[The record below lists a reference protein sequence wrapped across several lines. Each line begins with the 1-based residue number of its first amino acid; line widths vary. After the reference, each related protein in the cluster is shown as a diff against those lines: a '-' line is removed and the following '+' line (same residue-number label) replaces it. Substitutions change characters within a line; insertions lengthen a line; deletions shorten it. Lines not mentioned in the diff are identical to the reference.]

1 MGFVNSINWV
11 NNFYR
16 EKNRRNKTL
25 YFYSQSKCQYFP
37 TMEPFILKQY
47 PMSLVQKIDELL
59 KTDKFFALSN

>member
-25 YFYSQSKCQYFP
+25 YFYSQSYQYFP

-47 PMSLVQKIDELL
+47 PMSLVKKIDKLL
-59 KTDKFFALSN
+59 KTDKFFGPSN

>member
-25 YFYSQSKCQYFP
+25 YFYSQSYQYFP